1 MPDNRPDASRSEA
14 FRSEA
19 PSARDATQA
28 FLQSLPAI
36 DPNEVFRFACHPG
49 VPCFNACCG
58 DLTLTVTP
66 YDALR
71 LRRALNEG
79 SREFITE
86 RCTLVVAP
94 DTGFP
99 MLQLKMLPGPGK
111 PCPFVTAKGC
121 SVYPH
126 RPAACRTY
134 PLGRATRLAED
145 GSIVQQFFLVREAHC
160 RGFEE
165 EREWTPATWL
175 SDQELE
181 AYNRSNDR
189 LTDIMGR
196 QKKAGRPMS
205 DKHANMAFLA
215 LYQPDSFRKFV
226 EDMKVFDRLD
236 VSEERKRAVM
246 EDEEETLRFAMDW
259 LELVLFGD
267 GPNLRRKA

>member
-1 MPDNRPDASRSEA
+1 MTYDRPENASA
-14 FRSEA
+14 Q
-19 PSARDATQA
+19 DATQA
-28 FLQSLPAI
+28 FLESLP
-36 DPNEVFRFACHPG
+36 EVRPGEAFRFACHPR

-58 DLTLTVTP
+58 DLTLTITP

-71 LRRALNEG
+71 LRKALGES
-79 SREFITE
+79 SREFITN

-99 MLQLKMLPGPGK
+99 MLQLRMMTGPGK

-134 PLGRATRLAED
+134 PLGRATRLAAD

-160 RGFEE
+160 RGFQE
-165 EREWTPATWL
+165 ERDWTPETWL
-175 SDQELE
+175 ADQGLE
-181 AYNRSNDR
+181 EYNRANDR

-196 QKKAGRPMS
+196 QKKAGLPMS
-205 DKHANMAFLA
+205 NRHTNMAFLA
-215 LYQPDSFRKFV
+215 LFQPDSFRKFI

-236 VSEERKRAVM
+236 LSDERKRAVL

-267 GPNLRRKA
+267 CVGLGKKP